1 MKNKIDIIF
10 ILMAI
15 ALVLA
20 GVSMGIL
27 IGKYAILNDI
37 KLRAINED
45 YENEVIL
52 EINGALYENN
62 ESGKFDKYFVLSEE
76 EK

>member
-52 EINGALYENN
+52 EINGELYENN
-62 ESGKFDKYFVLSEE
+62 ESGKFDKYFVLKEGEE
-76 EK
+76 